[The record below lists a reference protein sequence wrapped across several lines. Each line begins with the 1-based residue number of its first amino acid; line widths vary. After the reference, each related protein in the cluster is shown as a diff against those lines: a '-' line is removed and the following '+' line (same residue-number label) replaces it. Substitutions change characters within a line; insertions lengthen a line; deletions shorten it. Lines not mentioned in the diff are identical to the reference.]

1 MKLYYGWIVVA
12 AGALMGC
19 VAIGTV
25 FSLAVFLA
33 PMSEATGWSRTGVS
47 SAMRIVFVTM
57 GFASFGW
64 GALTDRFGPRI
75 VVLAGGF
82 LLGLGLA
89 LASRAT
95 SLLEFQL
102 VCGVVVGGAAGAVF
116 APTMATVTG
125 WFEKNRSLAVSLVSA
140 GMGVAPMTVS
150 PFAGW
155 LITTYDWRT
164 AQFVIAILAW
174 VVLVPTAL
182 LVRRAPAVPAGA
194 CRGGALAGAP
204 VPGRPARHA
213 LRSRRFTALS

>member
-75 VVLAGGF
+75 VVLAGGL
-82 LLGLGLA
+82 LLGLGLT

-102 VCGVVVGGAAGAVF
+102 IYGIVVGGAAGAGL
-116 APTMATVTG
+116 APTLAPGTG
-125 WFEKNRSLAVSLVSA
+125 RFQENRNRAVSLVSA
-140 GMGVAPMTVS
+140 GTCVAP
-150 PFAGW
+150 
-155 LITTYDWRT
+155 
-164 AQFVIAILAW
+164 
-174 VVLVPTAL
+174 
-182 LVRRAPAVPAGA
+182 
-194 CRGGALAGAP
+194 
-204 VPGRPARHA
+204 
-213 LRSRRFTALS
+213 